1 MSGPFIALQQML
13 PQHALS
19 RFGGKLAAS
28 TNPRLSQTLI
38 RNFARVYDINLAE
51 AERESLDDYES
62 FNDFFTRALKPDARP
77 LPGDPLAVVSPADGA
92 VSQAGTIRRGR
103 MLQAKGHTYALESL
117 LGEAAAEF
125 EGGSFATV
133 YLAPSDYHRVHA
145 PVRGRLLKTRAIPG
159 ALYSVNGRTEAG
171 IEGLF
176 TRNERLV
183 CEFATTH
190 GRVMVVLVG
199 AMIVASI
206 DTVWA
211 GPKSPYQREEVSR
224 FDRPDQTPQF
234 YARGAEIGRFL
245 LGSTVIVCFE
255 RGRSRL
261 DPELRPGSKV
271 KMGEAIA
278 RLTN

>member
-1 MSGPFIALQQML
+1 MSRSFIALQQML

-19 RFGGKLAAS
+19 RFGGRLAAS
-28 TNPRLSQTLI
+28 TNPRLSQALI
-38 RNFARVYDINLAE
+38 RNFSRVYDINLAE
-51 AERESLDDYES
+51 AERESLEDYES
-62 FNDFFTRALKPDARP
+62 FNDFFTRALKADARP
-77 LPGDPLAVVSPADGA
+77 LPADPLAAVSPADGE

-117 LGEAAAEF
+117 LGEAAPEF
-125 EGGSFATV
+125 EGGSFATI

-159 ALYSVNGRTEAG
+159 ALYSVNGHTEAA
-171 IEGLF
+171 IEALF
-176 TRNERLV
+176 ARNERLV

-206 DTVWA
+206 DTVWD
-211 GPKSPYQREEVSR
+211 GPSSPYRREEVTR
-224 FDRPDQTPQF
+224 FDQPEQTPQF

-245 LGSTVIVCFE
+245 LGSTVVVCFE

-261 DPELRPGSKV
+261 DPRLQPGRKV
-271 KMGEAIA
+271 RMGEAIG
-278 RLTN
+278 RLTD